1 MKEIK
6 QTRHGI
12 VCNVRVLVILVTL
25 FPALTFAQS
34 GKFVL
39 SFENMFHA
47 EPLEFNKEY
56 TNAHGENLRFTLL
69 NYFVSN
75 ITLTRTDGSVYAV
88 PQDSCYFL
96 IKHTPPETHRIELKV
111 PEGKYS
117 SVTFLIGVDSLRS
130 TQGPEKRQGVLDV
143 GAGARGMY
151 WQWNSGYIFFKMEG
165 KSKSLPDSTKN
176 GFYYHIGG
184 YGGFD
189 SKTLNCIRYKTLAFD
204 KLKVSKNKTP
214 VVNITFDAAKFFSA
228 QTPIKVTE
236 KRSIM
241 GGPVSVKIADNY
253 TDIFSVSSVAYT
265 RNRK

>member
-1 MKEIK
+1 MKVNK
-6 QTRHGI
+6 QIGNFVTR
-12 VCNVRVLVILVTL
+12 NVRVAVMLAML
-25 FPALTFAQS
+25 FPALTFAQN
-34 GKFVL
+34 GKLAL
-39 SFENMFHA
+39 SFENTFGA
-47 EPLEFNKEY
+47 ESLAFDKEY

-69 NYFVSN
+69 NYFISN
-75 ITLTRTDGSVYAV
+75 IKLTRTDGSVYAV

-96 IKHTPPETHRIELKV
+96 VRHSVPETHKIELTV

-117 SVTFLIGVDSLRS
+117 SLTFLIGVDSLRS

-165 KSKSLPDSTKN
+165 KSKSLPDSTRN

-189 SKTLNCIRYKTLAFD
+189 SKTLNCIRYRTLTFE
-204 KLKVSKNKTP
+204 KLKVSEKKTAQ
-214 VVNITFDAAKFFSA
+214 VNVTFDASKFFSA

-253 TDIFSVSSVAYT
+253 KDIFSLSGVIYS
-265 RNRK
+265 RMKK

>member
-6 QTRHGI
+6 QTDNSI
-12 VCNVRVLVILVTL
+12 ICVVYLLVILVML
-25 FPALTFAQS
+25 FPTLTFAQS

-39 SFENMFHA
+39 SFENSFGS
-47 EPLEFNKEY
+47 EPLVFGKEY

-69 NYFVSN
+69 NYFISN

-88 PQDSCYFL
+88 PQDSSYFL
-96 IKHTPPETHRIELKV
+96 VKHAQPETHILSLDV
-111 PEGKYS
+111 PKGKYK
-117 SVTFLIGVDSLRS
+117 SVSFLIGVDSLRS

-204 KLKVSKNKTP
+204 KLKVSEKKTP

-228 QTPIKVTE
+228 QTPIKITE

-253 TDIFSVSSVAYT
+253 TDIFSVSSVANT